1 MFMGWCGIQVS
12 ECLRSSSPGNGYPR
26 FVSIFRSWEVRL
38 LYRVLR
44 PMIEWVKP
52 RCTCSTQQGDCE
64 NIQDGEV
71 GGQPRSV
78 LNREKES
85 NPTLDRDGHGL
96 PMDIVSGNAQGKG
109 PGDLDIH

>member
-1 MFMGWCGIQVS
+1 M
-12 ECLRSSSPGNGYPR
+12 
-26 FVSIFRSWEVRL
+26 
-38 LYRVLR
+38 
-44 PMIEWVKP
+44 
-52 RCTCSTQQGDCE
+52 
-64 NIQDGEV
+64 EV
-71 GGQPRSV
+71 GEQPRSV